1 VEAEGSEEAVT
12 ARRILRRVGD
22 SRWGPILM
30 LLVALGFAARGVNE
44 WRNGQVSIY
53 GPVGVALILIGV
65 FCAFQW
71 LRGLPKA

>member
-1 VEAEGSEEAVT
+1 
-12 ARRILRRVGD
+12 
-22 SRWGPILM
+22 M